1 MSIKIY
7 YFASL
12 KEHVGS
18 SEHELDFTQS
28 LTVNDVWFQ
37 ANAEVVLPKNTLAAI
52 NMDYVDWDSL
62 VSDGDVVAFFPP
74 VTGG

>member
-1 MSIKIY
+1 MSIKVY

-28 LTVNDVWFQ
+28 LTVKDVWFQ
-37 ANAEVVLPKNTLAAI
+37 ANPALVLPKNTLAAI

-62 VSDGDVVAFFPP
+62 VSDGDVLAFFPP

>member
-1 MSIKIY
+1 MSIKVY

-28 LTVNDVWFQ
+28 LTVKDVWFQ
-37 ANAEVVLPKNTLAAI
+37 ANAELVLPKNTLAAI
-52 NMDYVDWDSL
+52 NMDYVEWDSL

>member
-12 KEHVGS
+12 KEYVGS
-18 SEHELDFTQS
+18 SEHELDFTQF
-28 LTVNDVWFQ
+28 LTVNDVWLE
-37 ANAEVVLPKNTLAAI
+37 ANGDLILPKNTLVAI
-52 NMDYVDWDSL
+52 NMDYVTLDSL

>member
-1 MSIKIY
+1 MSIKVY

-12 KEHVGS
+12 KEYVGS
-18 SEHELDFTQS
+18 SEHELDFTQP
-28 LTVNDVWFQ
+28 LTVNEVWLL
-37 ANAEVVLPKNTLAAI
+37 ANATLVLPKNTLAAI
-52 NMDYVDWDSL
+52 NMDYVTLDSL